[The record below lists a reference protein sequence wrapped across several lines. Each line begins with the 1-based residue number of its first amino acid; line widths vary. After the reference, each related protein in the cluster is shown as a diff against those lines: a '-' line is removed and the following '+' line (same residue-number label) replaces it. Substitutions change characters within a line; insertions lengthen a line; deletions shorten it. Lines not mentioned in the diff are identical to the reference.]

1 MYYVSHRTAVRNKIK
16 DMQITKKALYIWC
29 VVLAV
34 FLIGSVVSFVFL
46 SKKISEKRELERFEA
61 AYEKAVE
68 AEYEDLVSEY
78 EYLSDIVTDKSYS
91 YKFRFKYAIELN
103 RLIEN
108 YPYSDGFEFSTVDR
122 CIEALKE
129 NEEEFKERFRRQ
141 AELNVYKRY
150 FGEE

>member
-1 MYYVSHRTAVRNKIK
+1 
-16 DMQITKKALYIWC
+16 MQITKKALYIWC

-78 EYLSDIVTDKSYS
+78 EYLSDIVTHSCPV
-91 YKFRFKYAIELN
+91 KFRTSY
-103 RLIEN
+103 
-108 YPYSDGFEFSTVDR
+108 
-122 CIEALKE
+122 
-129 NEEEFKERFRRQ
+129 
-141 AELNVYKRY
+141 
-150 FGEE
+150 